1 MGRMFQK
8 KSWPLAAVLATPLLG
23 TFLVLGHGNEHGHT
37 EAQIGQGTV
46 SVEYQQPLARGRD
59 LLNMIQPG
67 MYWSMGAD
75 SATLLKTEVDL
86 NFGGTTVSKGEY
98 TLSAHFPNKESW
110 SLVLSERPAR
120 RGTRP
125 AKVFAEA
132 SGTLS
137 KTQAPVEEMTIEV
150 SGQGSKGTLVLE
162 WGNSRLSVDFTAA

>member
-1 MGRMFQK
+1 MGRMIQK
-8 KSWPLAAVLATPLLG
+8 TLWLVIAVLITPLLV
-23 TFLVLGHGNEHGHT
+23 TFFALGHGNEHGHAS
-37 EAQIGQGTV
+37 AQIGQGTV
-46 SVEYQQPLARGRD
+46 SVEYYRPLARGRD
-59 LLNMIQPG
+59 LISMIQPG

-120 RGTRP
+120 SGTRP